1 MEETPSTAVTPRLRA
16 RMGEAAAAVAHAA
29 GYRNAGTV
37 EFLLEG
43 SGDEARFYFLEMNT
57 RLQVEHPITEQATG
71 VDLVAAQIRIAAGEA
86 LAWSQNQLLQRGHAI
101 EVRVYAEDPTRDDL
115 PQAGP
120 LLLYREPSMPGVRVD
135 AGVVEG
141 GEIPVH
147 YDPLIAKLIA
157 WGDTRE
163 DARRRAIAGLRDY
176 PILGVRTNVPFLIGL
191 IEHPAF
197 ISGDVDTG
205 FVDAER
211 AALVAHLGGD
221 PPPDARAVAAHAA
234 ESISPAGP
242 HSSDVSDPWTRL
254 RGWRG

>member
-1 MEETPSTAVTPRLRA
+1 M
-16 RMGEAAAAVAHAA
+16 A

-43 SGDEARFYFLEMNT
+43 TGDEARFYFLEMNT
-57 RLQVEHPITEQATG
+57 RLQVEHAVTEQTTG
-71 VDLVAAQIRIAAGEA
+71 VDLVAAQIRIAGGD
-86 LAWSQNQLLQRGHAI
+86 LLPWSQDQLLHRGHAI
-101 EVRVYAEDPTRDDL
+101 EVRVYAEDPARDDL

-135 AGVVEG
+135 AGVAEG
-141 GEIPVH
+141 GEVSVH
-147 YDPLIAKLIA
+147 YDPMMAKLIA

-163 DARRRAIAGLRDY
+163 TARRRAIEALRSY
-176 PILGVRTNVPFLIGL
+176 PILGVRTNVPFLIAL
-191 IEHPAF
+191 LEHPAF

-211 AALVAHLGGD
+211 GALVAQLGSD
-221 PPPDARAVAAHAA
+221 PPPDALAVAAHAA
-234 ESISPAGP
+234 ESTPPGATR
-242 HSSDVSDPWTRL
+242 SSVGSDPWDAL